1 MFVETNK
8 IIELSECNLE
18 SKTLLT
24 GSLLKWM
31 DIVACLAGKYTNNT
45 FLEDLFHKENT
56 NEHVYKY
63 FVLLFFTRKFLNELR
78 L

>member
-1 MFVETNK
+1 MFIETSK

-31 DIVACLAGKYTNNT
+31 DIAACLAGK
-45 FLEDLFHKENT
+45 LEID
-56 NEHVYKY
+56 
-63 FVLLFFTRKFLNELR
+63 
-78 L
+78 